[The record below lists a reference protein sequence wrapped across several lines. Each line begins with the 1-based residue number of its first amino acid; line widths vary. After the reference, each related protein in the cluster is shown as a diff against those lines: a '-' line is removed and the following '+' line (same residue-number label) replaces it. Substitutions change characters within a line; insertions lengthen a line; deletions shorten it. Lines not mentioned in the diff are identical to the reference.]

1 MAKNKNDYFKLIE
14 EQVGLCVE
22 ASNLLEEILPLANPQ
37 NILEY
42 QDKMHKIEHSADE
55 IHHDILHRLSS
66 EFITPIDQE
75 DILGLV
81 QIVDDITDAIDEV
94 VMELYM
100 FALEKAPDGAIEA
113 SKHVNRCVKALLA
126 SATEFK
132 NFKKPEKLREHL
144 IEVNTIESE
153 ADAVYMEAIH
163 SLFTSD
169 LDTKVIW
176 AHKEVYDSL
185 EECCDLC
192 EHAADLIER
201 IIIKNT

>member
-100 FALEKAPDGAIEA
+100 FALEKAPDGAIAA
-113 SKHVNRCVKALLA
+113 SKHVNRCVKALL
-126 SATEFK
+126 SATTELK

-153 ADAVYMEAIH
+153 ADAIYIEAIH
-163 SLFTSD
+163 SLFTSE

-176 AHKEVYDSL
+176 ANKEVYDSL